1 MARYLDN
8 DVTIVPVL
16 GNKSTLFSVRGNI
29 STPCPFLR
37 FTHIICAFF
46 YPYQS
51 LNRRS
56 KRKQVY
62 KLISRCRVSTDSDE
76 QATSYEAQV
85 EHYTEFIQK
94 NPEWEFAGI
103 YADDGISGTN
113 TKNRDEFN
121 RMIEE
126 CEAGNIDMIIT
137 KSISRFARNTLDC
150 LKYIRQ
156 LKEKNIPVFFEKE
169 AINTM
174 DAKGEVLITIMASLA
189 QQESQSLSQN
199 VKLGLQFRYQNGQVQ
214 VNHNHFLGY
223 TKDADG
229 NLIIDPEQAEVVKR
243 IYREY
248 LEGSSMD
255 KIAAGL
261 EKDGI
266 LTGAGK
272 TKWWASTVK
281 KILTNEKYIGD
292 ALLQKTYTTD
302 FLNKTRVKNNGIVP
316 QYYVE
321 GNHEAIIPKDIYLQ
335 VQEELVRRRVV
346 KTSANGKKRSYSCNH
361 CFAQIVVCGDCG
373 EMFRRIHWNN
383 RGCKSIVWRCISRLE
398 PGLECHARTVNE
410 TILEDV
416 VVQAINKL
424 LGDKSTY
431 QAQLQQ
437 NIAKVIREA
446 QQTTADGID
455 ERLQELQKE
464 LLKKANNKEAYDE
477 IADEIFKLREQR
489 QQNTVDTAA
498 RDAQIGRINE
508 LQDYIKDQDAT
519 LTEFDEAL
527 VKRWLKQITVFE
539 DHFTV
544 KLKSG
549 LTIDIEG

>member
-1 MARYLDN
+1 MGNVMVIPAKRQVGNTARQQDAK
-8 DVTIVPVL
+8 P
-16 GNKSTLFSVRGNI
+16 K
-29 STPCPFLR
+29 LR
-37 FTHIICAFF
+37 VAA
-46 YPYQS
+46 Y
-51 LNRRS
+51 
-56 KRKQVY
+56 
-62 KLISRCRVSTDSDE
+62 CRVSTDSDE
-76 QATSYEAQV
+76 QATSYDAQV

-113 TKNRDEFN
+113 TKKREDFN
-121 RMIEE
+121 RMIDD

-156 LKEKNIPVFFEKE
+156 LKDKNIPVFFEKE
-169 AINTM
+169 SINTM

-243 IYREY
+243 IYHEY
-248 LEGSSMD
+248 LEGYSMD
-255 KIAAGL
+255 RIAKGL
-261 EKDGI
+261 EADGI

-272 TKWWASTVK
+272 TKWWTSTIN
-281 KILTNEKYIGD
+281 KILRNEKYIGD

-321 GNHEAIIPKDIYLQ
+321 GNHEAIIPKDIFLR

-361 CFAQIVVCGDCG
+361 CFAQIVICGECG

-398 PGLECHARTVNE
+398 PTGQECHARTVNE
-410 TILEDV
+410 TVLENV
-416 VVQAINKL
+416 VVQAINTL
-424 LGDKSTY
+424 LGDKPTY

-437 NIAKVIREA
+437 NIAKVIRSA
-446 QQTTADGID
+446 QQNTADGIN
-455 ERLQELQKE
+455 ERLQRLQKE
-464 LLKKANNKEAYDE
+464 LLKKANSKEAYDE
-477 IADEIFKLREQR
+477 IADEIFKLREQHEKC
-489 QQNTVDTAA
+489 TVAFVLWT
-498 RDAQIGRINE
+498 
-508 LQDYIKDQDAT
+508 
-519 LTEFDEAL
+519 
-527 VKRWLKQITVFE
+527 
-539 DHFTV
+539 
-544 KLKSG
+544 
-549 LTIDIEG
+549 

>member
-1 MARYLDN
+1 MGNVMVIPAKRQVGNTARQQDAK
-8 DVTIVPVL
+8 P
-16 GNKSTLFSVRGNI
+16 K
-29 STPCPFLR
+29 LR
-37 FTHIICAFF
+37 VAA
-46 YPYQS
+46 Y
-51 LNRRS
+51 
-56 KRKQVY
+56 
-62 KLISRCRVSTDSDE
+62 CRVSTDSDE
-76 QATSYEAQV
+76 QATSYDAQV
-85 EHYTEFIQK
+85 EHYTELIQK
-94 NPEWEFAGI
+94 NPEWEFADI

-113 TKNRDEFN
+113 AKKREDFN
-121 RMIEE
+121 RMIDD

-150 LKYIRQ
+150 LKYIRK
-156 LKEKNIPVFFEKE
+156 LKEKNIPIFFEKE
-169 AINTM
+169 SINIM
-174 DAKGEVLITIMASLA
+174 DAKGEVLITIMDSLA

-199 VKLGLQFRYQNGQVQ
+199 VKLGLQLRYQSGQVQ

-229 NLIIDPEQAEVVKR
+229 NLIIDPAQAEVVKR

-248 LEGSSMD
+248 LEGYSMD
-255 KIAAGL
+255 RIAKGL
-261 EKDGI
+261 EADGI

-272 TKWWASTVK
+272 TKWWTSTIN
-281 KILTNEKYIGD
+281 KILRNEKYIGD

-321 GNHEAIIPKDIYLQ
+321 GNHEAIIPKDIFLR

-361 CFAQIVVCGDCG
+361 CFAQIVICGECG
-373 EMFRRIHWNN
+373 EMFRRIPWNN

-398 PGLECHARTVNE
+398 PTVQECHARTVNE
-410 TILEDV
+410 TVLENV
-416 VVQAINKL
+416 VVQAIDTL
-424 LGDKSTY
+424 LGEKSTC

-437 NIAKVIREA
+437 NIAKVIRSA
-446 QQTTADGID
+446 QQNTADGID
-455 ERLQELQKE
+455 EQLMELQKE

-489 QQNTVDTAA
+489 EKCTVDTAA
-498 RDAQIGRINE
+498 RDAQIAR
-508 LQDYIKDQDAT
+508 LQDFITQQSAH
-519 LTEFDEAL
+519 LEFFDEAL
-527 VKRWLKQITVFE
+527 VKRWLERIIIWE

-544 KLKSG
+544 ELKSG
-549 LTIDIEG
+549 LKIEIEG